1 MKPTLDMF
9 IFTAQLS
16 RSLGFRGTALL
27 FLNYYATVKILR
39 AVTPAFGRL
48 AAVEAMLEGEYR
60 TGMNRVG
67 RESEEI
73 AFYAGGARE
82 RSILWSA
89 YLRLIRHINS
99 IYKVRTIYRL
109 IPYGTLEFYNLLYS
123 FELLMNGRRTSL
135 SSTYGLPL
143 GTASSPSPCSSHVH
157 GASVSR
163 HQCPTLFQSMMQWL
177 TEPRV
182 SFPMIF
188 RI

>member
-99 IYKVRTIYRL
+99 IYKVRTIHRL
-109 IPYGTLEFYNLLYS
+109 IPYGTLEFYNLLC
-123 FELLMNGRRTSL
+123 
-135 SSTYGLPL
+135 
-143 GTASSPSPCSSHVH
+143 TASNC
-157 GASVSR
+157 
-163 HQCPTLFQSMMQWL
+163 L
-177 TEPRV
+177 
-182 SFPMIF
+182 
-188 RI
+188 